1 MSGQI
6 VGNRLMSA
14 RERNLKLLTLGLTI
28 ALTVGIH
35 YGWVLEFLFGHS
47 AWVHAV
53 HSRFCY
59 IPIAI
64 AAAWFGLRGGVL
76 AASFISLL
84 IIPYLFG
91 AGGHGVNLSQE
102 FVEIFFY
109 FAIGILVGALI
120 DRDSRVRR
128 MQLET
133 ERRLERSQHLSA
145 LGQMAAGVAH
155 EIKNPLASIKGAL
168 EILSDPAVPEKDR
181 AEFRAIAAGEIRRI
195 DGTVRDFLEF
205 GRPRE
210 MRKED
215 TELGTLVGAAV
226 RQLNPQA
233 EAMGVTVRVVES
245 ESVVVSVD
253 REQMHQVILNLVL
266 NGLEASPRGAEIV
279 IGIARQ
285 ADGTGRLTVQDN
297 GKGIAPDQ
305 VAKMFEPFFTT
316 KGSGTGLGLS
326 IVKGIVENHGGR
338 IECVSKTGEGTTMT
352 VELPVAGGKR

>member
-1 MSGQI
+1 MPERVTGSRMMS
-6 VGNRLMSA
+6 S
-14 RERNLKLLTLGLTI
+14 RERNLKLLTLALAS
-28 ALTVGIH
+28 ALTVAIH

-76 AASFISLL
+76 AATFISLL
-84 IIPYLFG
+84 IIPFLLG

-109 FAIGILVGALI
+109 FAIGTLIGALI
-120 DRDSRVRR
+120 DRDRR
-128 MQLET
+128 IRQKQLET
-133 ERRLERSQHLSA
+133 ERQLERSEHLST

-168 EILSDPAVPEKDR
+168 EILSDPSVPEEEK
-181 AEFRAIAAGEIRRI
+181 AEFREIAAGEIRRI

-210 MRKED
+210 MRKESV
-215 TELGTLVGAAV
+215 ELGALVGAAV
-226 RQLNPQA
+226 KQLNPQA
-233 EAMGVTVRVVES
+233 EGMGVMVRLEPDERLVVKA
-245 ESVVVSVD
+245 D

-266 NGLEASPRGAEIV
+266 NGLEASTRGGEIVVGITRGA
-279 IGIARQ
+279 
-285 ADGTGRLTVQDN
+285 DGMARLTVTDN
-297 GKGIAPDQ
+297 GKGMTPDQ
-305 VAKMFEPFFTT
+305 AERIFEPFFTT

-326 IVKGIVENHGGR
+326 IVKGIVEKHGGR
-338 IECVSKTGEGTTMT
+338 IGCASRVGAGTTMT
-352 VELPVAGGKR
+352 IELPAEGGAR

>member
-1 MSGQI
+1 MST
-6 VGNRLMSA
+6 

-59 IPIAI
+59 IPIVI
-64 AAAWFGLRGGVL
+64 AAAWFGLRGGVM
-76 AASFISLL
+76 AATFISLL
-84 IIPYLFG
+84 IIPYLLG
-91 AGGHGVNLSQE
+91 TGGHGVNLSQE

-109 FAIGILVGALI
+109 YAIGMLVGALI
-120 DRDSRVRR
+120 DRDSRARR
-128 MQLET
+128 KQLET
-133 ERRLERSQHLSA
+133 ERRLERSQHLSE

-168 EILSDPAVPEKDR
+168 EILSDPSVPEKDR
-181 AEFRAIAAGEIRRI
+181 AEFREIAAGEIRRI

-215 TELGTLVGAAV
+215 TELAALVGAAV

-233 EAMGVTVRVVES
+233 EAMGVTVRVEAS
-245 ESVVVSVD
+245 EGVVVRVD

-266 NGLEASPRGAEIV
+266 NGLEASPRGGEIV
-279 IGIARQ
+279 IGTARG
-285 ADGTGRLTVQDN
+285 ADGMGRLTVKDG
-297 GKGIAPDQ
+297 GKGMAPDQ
-305 VAKMFEPFFTT
+305 VEKIFEPFFTT

-326 IVKGIVENHGGR
+326 IVKGIVEKHGGR
-338 IECVSKTGEGTTMT
+338 IECVSKTGEGTTMV
-352 VELPVAGGKR
+352 VELPMAGGKR